1 MEIVKGKRYVF
12 KIDGQSYKGTGTDLK
27 ACNKFCGFFQP
38 FIDVTAFQI
47 PETKVLPTA
56 QPESTV
62 VWVNMD
68 KVTFIAEVQ

>member
-1 MEIVKGKRYVF
+1 MRIQKGKRYVF
-12 KIDGQSYKGTGTDLK
+12 NTDKTTYTATGTDLK

-68 KVTFIAEVQ
+68 KVTFIAEVR